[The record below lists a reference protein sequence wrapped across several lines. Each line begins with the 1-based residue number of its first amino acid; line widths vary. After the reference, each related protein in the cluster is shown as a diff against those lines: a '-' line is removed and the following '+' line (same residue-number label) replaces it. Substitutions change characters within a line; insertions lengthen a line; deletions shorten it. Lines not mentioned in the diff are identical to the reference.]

1 MACGG
6 RKTTCKGKGGSVS
19 FWTWSLPPRKENY
32 KSRKNI
38 WHFQVYKRHC
48 FGYYK
53 PGLAMNDT
61 SLFSRYP
68 CIYICVCVGWE
79 RGSNKSVT
87 VSSGTG
93 RFSFLFVGGK
103 SQHKGHTSE
112 WSSFRSQQQLWD
124 SLIEDWGSC
133 NQKSSLLFLEER
145 KISSKLW
152 YEKAM
157 CSPDLTGELQP
168 LLNPAV
174 GGLPFALMSLV
185 SRVVDDGNSWKINYS
200 QYSGRETQRKGTECS
215 AESSPW
221 VQSASRSHGAGGMS
235 PGVKPWGGK
244 WETWV
249 LPGVLQVPSGSLSAT
264 SHRFLSVWPQ
274 AGHTC
279 LPGRACPLGA
289 RGYPETLS

>member
-1 MACGG
+1 MCVCGM
-6 RKTTCKGKGGSVS
+6 C
-19 FWTWSLPPRKENY
+19 
-32 KSRKNI
+32 
-38 WHFQVYKRHC
+38 
-48 FGYYK
+48 
-53 PGLAMNDT
+53 
-61 SLFSRYP
+61 
-68 CIYICVCVGWE
+68 ICVCVGWE

-221 VQSASRSHGAGGMS
+221 VQSASLAMGQEGWIQRWNPGVESGRPESCQVCCRFPAEVSFCVTPGRSH
-235 PGVKPWGGK
+235 
-244 WETWV
+244 
-249 LPGVLQVPSGSLSAT
+249 LPAWQGLSSG
-264 SHRFLSVWPQ
+264 
-274 AGHTC
+274 C
-279 LPGRACPLGA
+279 
-289 RGYPETLS
+289 